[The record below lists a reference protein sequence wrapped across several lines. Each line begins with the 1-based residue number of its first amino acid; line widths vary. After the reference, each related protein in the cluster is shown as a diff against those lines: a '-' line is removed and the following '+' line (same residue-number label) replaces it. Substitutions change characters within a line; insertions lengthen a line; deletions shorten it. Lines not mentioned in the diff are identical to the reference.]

1 MVLFSQK
8 MAIAM
13 ADGAA
18 LELIKRFEPVVERAQ
33 NVAVH

>member
-1 MVLFSQK
+1 VLFSQR

-18 LELIKRFEPVVERAQ
+18 LDLVKRFGATVERAQ
-33 NVAVH
+33 KVA